1 MESGLAEI
9 RDLVIEPRPVPGPVG
24 TVSERDVLGEYAA
37 LTPLAGPGALVTAVA
52 ADALQLRRTLDEALR
67 LLG

>member
-1 MESGLAEI
+1 MLAGH
-9 RDLVIEPRPVPGPVG
+9 RALGQLLVVRPEYATRPVE
-24 TVSERDVLGEYAA
+24 TRLLGEYAVLA
-37 LTPLAGPGALVTAVA
+37 PLAGPGALVTAVA